1 MIEKYPQRAP
11 REAAQ
16 SLRDGPIDT
25 AEKDDNR
32 HQRVDDSE
40 CFERKEEILP
50 EILDGKCERWKGV
63 MPTPQ
68 SVHDQQRSGGQTKQD
83 PIPGQQRVKQPLQD
97 EQSDQQSKI
106 DRQD

>member
-1 MIEKYPQRAP
+1 
-11 REAAQ
+11 
-16 SLRDGPIDT
+16 
-25 AEKDDNR
+25 
-32 HQRVDDSE
+32 
-40 CFERKEEILP
+40 
-50 EILDGKCERWKGV
+50 

>member
-1 MIEKYPQRAP
+1 VLTHNSRLP
-11 REAAQ
+11 
-16 SLRDGPIDT
+16 GPIDT

-83 PIPGQQRVKQPLQD
+83 PIPRSTEGQAAAAGR
-97 EQSDQQSKI
+97 ESDQQSKI